1 MSFDITEAIKSVG
14 EAFKSLFDYVDTAKT
29 RQSETAIIKEN
40 KRLKK
45 AADATEKMLCIFSKY
60 IYNFTDDDKKELK
73 KLLDTFWENN

>member
-1 MSFDITEAIKSVG
+1 MLNIPAAVKSVG
-14 EAFKSLFDYVDTAKT
+14 EAIKSLFDYADTAKT

-45 AADATEKMLCIFSKY
+45 AADTTEKMLCIFSKY
-60 IYNFTDDDKKELK
+60 VDKISDDDQKELK

>member
-1 MSFDITEAIKSVG
+1 MTFDIPAAVKSVG
-14 EAFKSLFDYVDTAKT
+14 EAIKSLFDYAETAKT

-45 AADATEKMLCIFSKY
+45 AADTTEKMLCIFSKY
-60 IYNFTDDDKKELK
+60 VDKISDDDQKELK

>member
-1 MSFDITEAIKSVG
+1 MTFDIPAAVKSVG
-14 EAFKSLFDYVDTAKT
+14 EAIKSLFDYADTAKT

-45 AADATEKMLCIFSKY
+45 AADTTEKMLCIFSKY
-60 IYNFTDDDKKELK
+60 VDKISDDDQKELK

>member
-1 MSFDITEAIKSVG
+1 MTFDIPAAVKSVG
-14 EAFKSLFDYVDTAKT
+14 EAIKSLFDYADTAKA

-45 AADATEKMLCIFSKY
+45 AADTTEKMLCIFSKY
-60 IYNFTDDDKKELK
+60 VDKISDDDQKELK

>member
-1 MSFDITEAIKSVG
+1 MALDITSAIKAVG
-14 EAFKSLFDYVDTAKT
+14 EAFKSLFDYADTAKT

-45 AADATEKMLCIFSKY
+45 AADTTEKMLCIFSKY
-60 IYNFTDDDKKELK
+60 VDKFSDDDQKELK